1 MKNFI
6 VYSVNNCGF
15 CEAAKTL
22 LKSRNLSFQEI
33 NITNDDK
40 ARIELVQKTGHR
52 TMPQIFID
60 DEFYWWLP
68 RTKRIFGK
76 KQLASVELFL
86 SGTKE

>member
-1 MKNFI
+1 MKKSI

-40 ARIELVQKTGHR
+40 AHIELVQKTGHR
-52 TMPQIFID
+52 TMRKFFSMMKIVGGYQ
-60 DEFYWWLP
+60 ELKEYLA
-68 RTKRIFGK
+68 K

>member
-60 DEFYWWLP
+60 DEFLGGYQEL
-68 RTKRIFGK
+68 KEY
-76 KQLASVELFL
+76 LAKS
-86 SGTKE
+86 S